1 MNALLIEL
9 AQFVLAG
16 LLAAYVFPKTDKIGI
31 LKFVMAF
38 CLFKVLTFL
47 VPVLNQGWRASAT
60 IVGIVIVVFGS
71 HWLAQKL
78 QTQPN

>member
-1 MNALLIEL
+1 
-9 AQFVLAG
+9 
-16 LLAAYVFPKTDKIGI
+16 
-31 LKFVMAF
+31 
-38 CLFKVLTFL
+38 VLTFL